1 MSATPKKYRF
11 DMPVPTFEPRPLPVR
26 RPDASV
32 VQSTIQA
39 PDQAFC
45 APAQEVP
52 AQPAQ
57 VIHIHEAAQPD
68 KTLQKMAFGAGFGA
82 GSVPAAVYFGPLLTA
97 SLTVMAIIVLAG
109 GLAIAVLAVSIVH
122 VVGAL
127 KPEQAKGKRR
137 R

>member
-11 DMPVPTFEPRPLPVR
+11 DMPVPTFEPRPLPAR
-26 RPDASV
+26 RPDEGWAPV
-32 VQSTIQA
+32 PTPGGEQQVWQA
-39 PDQAFC
+39 Q
-45 APAQEVP
+45 
-52 AQPAQ
+52 QPVQ
-57 VIHIHEAAQPD
+57 VIHVHEAAPPD

-82 GSVPAAVYFGPLLTA
+82 GSIPAAVYFGPLLTA

>member
-1 MSATPKKYRF
+1 VSTVPKKYRF

-26 RPDASV
+26 RPNEVLQTVGTHS
-32 VQSTIQA
+32 
-39 PDQAFC
+39 DQAFPVYAEK
-45 APAQEVP
+45 APAQPV
-52 AQPAQ
+52 Q
-57 VIHIHEAAQPD
+57 VVHIHEAAPPD
-68 KTLQKMAFGAGFGA
+68 RTLQRLAFGAGFGA
-82 GSVPAAVYFGPLLTA
+82 GSVPVAVYFGPLLTA

-127 KPEQAKGKRR
+127 KPEQTKGKRR

>member
-1 MSATPKKYRF
+1 MSLTPKPYQF
-11 DMPVPTFEPRPLPVR
+11 TNPVPTFEPRPLPAR
-26 RPDASV
+26 RPDEGWAPVPTPDADQQVWQAQQPVQV
-32 VQSTIQA
+32 V
-39 PDQAFC
+39 
-45 APAQEVP
+45 
-52 AQPAQ
+52 
-57 VIHIHEAAQPD
+57 HIHEAAPPD
-68 KTLQKMAFGAGFGA
+68 RTLQRLAFGAGFGA

-127 KPEQAKGKRR
+127 KPEQTKGKRR

>member
-1 MSATPKKYRF
+1 MSTTPKKYRF
-11 DMPVPTFEPRPLPVR
+11 DMPVPTFEPRPLPAR

-32 VQSTIQA
+32 VQSTMQA
-39 PDQAFC
+39 PDQSFSRS
-45 APAQEVP
+45 QEVVP
-52 AQPAQ
+52 QI
-57 VIHIHEAAQPD
+57 IHIHEAAPPD
-68 KTLQKMAFGAGFGA
+68 RTLQRLAFGAGFGA

>member
-1 MSATPKKYRF
+1 VSTVPKKYRF
-11 DMPVPTFEPRPLPVR
+11 DMPVPTFEPRPLPAQ

-32 VQSTIQA
+32 AQTATQV
-39 PDQAFC
+39 PDQAFPVYAEK
-45 APAQEVP
+45 APAQPV
-52 AQPAQ
+52 Q
-57 VIHIHEAAQPD
+57 VVHIHEAAPPD
-68 KTLQKMAFGAGFGA
+68 RTLQRLAFGAGFGA

-127 KPEQAKGKRR
+127 KPQQSSKRR